1 MDVYNEPWNLE
12 QVELVFIGPEIPLVE
27 GLADYLNQNN
37 NFAFGPSKIASQL
50 EGSKSY
56 TKDLC
61 KKFNIPTAKYEKF
74 TNKTNASEYIENHPY
89 PLVIKVDGLAAG
101 KGVIIAENKSDALS
115 SLNDIYI
122 YGDTNI
128 NNCPRA
134 GTIAFNI
141 LGMDHGLVA
150 AILNDYYNIA
160 VRNECFCA
168 HPYVQQMLQKTH
180 EKELNECEFKDNH
193 LSWKLESWMGMVRV
207 SFGIYN
213 DYNDVDALVIAL
225 SNIVKNKEEF
235 FNFYKLNDSGD

>member
-1 MDVYNEPWNLE
+1 MDVILNE
-12 QVELVFIGPEIPLVE
+12 
-27 GLADYLNQNN
+27 DM
-37 NFAFGPSKIASQL
+37 
-50 EGSKSY
+50 
-56 TKDLC
+56 DLIQYALD
-61 KKFNIPTAKYEKF
+61 K
-74 TNKTNASEYIENHPY
+74 
-89 PLVIKVDGLAAG
+89 
-101 KGVIIAENKSDALS
+101 LS

-180 EKELNECEFKDNH
+180 EKELSECEFKDNH

-213 DYNDVDALVIAL
+213 DCSDVDALVIAL
-225 SNIVKNKEEF
+225 SNIVENKEQF
-235 FNFYKLNDSGD
+235 FNFYKLNDSGDYLHKDFNFSSKDFFSLTHVIDQDIVSQ